1 MRLDHLLSRER
12 TEAGRLR
19 FKPRSIRTEMS
30 EGQAGETAG
39 RSGDAPKKKKKRKKK
54 SGKKVG
60 KAFDPVSFS

>member
-1 MRLDHLLSRER
+1 
-12 TEAGRLR
+12 
-19 FKPRSIRTEMS
+19 MS

-60 KAFDPVSFS
+60 KAFDPVSFSGFRKEA